1 RGRFGVVIGTGGGGL
16 AFTEKQFG
24 YWFSGNEKKG
34 SIYTIPSSTHG
45 SLSSEVSMA
54 LNLHGLSHVISTGCT
69 SSTDAVFYAAQHIA
83 LGRQD
88 LILA

>member
-1 RGRFGVVIGTGGGGL
+1 IAYQDRRHVPRTVPLLLAATREAIADAQLIPGDLTDTERGRFGVVIGTGGGGL

-45 SLSSEVSMA
+45 SLSSE
-54 LNLHGLSHVISTGCT
+54 
-69 SSTDAVFYAAQHIA
+69 
-83 LGRQD
+83 
-88 LILA
+88 